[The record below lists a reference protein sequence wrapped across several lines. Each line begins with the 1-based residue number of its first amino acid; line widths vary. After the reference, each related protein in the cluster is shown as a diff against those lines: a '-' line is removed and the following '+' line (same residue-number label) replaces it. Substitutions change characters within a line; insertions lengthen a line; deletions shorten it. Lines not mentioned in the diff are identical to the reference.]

1 MKIKKVR
8 ISLKNPNDIDLEGNS
23 KYSKNIYYVDSASLP
38 FLPSTPIGLPIM
50 AHSMRI
56 VDRITF

>member
-1 MKIKKVR
+1 MSIRLKK
-8 ISLKNPNDIDLEGNS
+8 PNDIDLNGNS

-50 AHSMRI
+50 AHAMRI
-56 VDRITF
+56 VDRISF